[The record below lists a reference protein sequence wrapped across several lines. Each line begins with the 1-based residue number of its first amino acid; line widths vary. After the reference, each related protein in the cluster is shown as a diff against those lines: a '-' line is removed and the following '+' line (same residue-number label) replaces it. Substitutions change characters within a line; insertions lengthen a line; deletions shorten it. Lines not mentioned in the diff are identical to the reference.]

1 MVSVANIWQ
10 HILQPTYGN
19 NKKRPQQKRQLHPTP
34 PLNLREK
41 LRLMRMAQGLL
52 QALRISRRHCF
63 LHLSSK
69 KVETCGN
76 KMKAKNIQ
84 F

>member
-1 MVSVANIWQ
+1 MVSVVNIWQ
-10 HILQPTYGN
+10 LILQHMATTR
-19 NKKRPQQKRQLHPTP
+19 KDRSKHPTP